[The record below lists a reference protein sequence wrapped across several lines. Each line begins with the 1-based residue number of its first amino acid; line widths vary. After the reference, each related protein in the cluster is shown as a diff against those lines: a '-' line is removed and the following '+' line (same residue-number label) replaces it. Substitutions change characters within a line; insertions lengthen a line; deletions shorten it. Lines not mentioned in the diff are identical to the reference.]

1 MTDRM
6 HSPVRSVAELL
17 DRTSD
22 SRPLK
27 ETFKRVRA
35 SRKVVQALSVLRCA
49 AGLSQAD
56 VGRSLGVTQSRVSK
70 IEAGD
75 DGSVSLAEL
84 EGYAKALGRDL
95 CILMPPGK
103 GARAVDL
110 VKFHAMAMKALLEQI
125 AETAQDDEVI
135 AQGVAKFWGE
145 AFINLMTI
153 LQDTS
158 QKLPVRP
165 DNGGPY
171 VRFEF
176 GVAAE
181 AEPTKPVATRRKAA
195 PRTRKPKVSSR

>member
-1 MTDRM
+1 MTDYM
-6 HSPVRSVAELL
+6 APAIRSVSELL
-17 DRTSD
+17 ECTSD

-27 ETFKRVRA
+27 ETFKKVRA
-35 SRKVVQALSVLRCA
+35 SRKIVQALSVMRCA

-56 VGRSLGVTQSRVSK
+56 IGRSLGVTQSRVSK
-70 IEAGD
+70 IEAGN
-75 DGSVSLAEL
+75 DGSISLAEL

-95 CILMPPGK
+95 FILMPPGK

-110 VKFHAMAMKALLEQI
+110 VKFHAMAMKSLLEQI

-165 DNGGPY
+165 DSGGPY

-176 GVAAE
+176 GVIPD
-181 AEPTKPVATRRKAA
+181 AEPAKPAGTRRKAA
-195 PRTRKPKVSSR
+195 PRPRKPRVSSQ

>member
-6 HSPVRSVAELL
+6 HSPIRSVAELV

-27 ETFKRVRA
+27 ETFKKIRA
-35 SRKVVQALSVLRCA
+35 SRKIVQALSIMRCA

-56 VGRSLGVTQSRVSK
+56 IGRSLGVTQSRVSK
-70 IEAGD
+70 IEAGN
-75 DGSVSLAEL
+75 DGSISLAEL
-84 EGYAKALGRDL
+84 QGYAKALGRDL
-95 CILMPPGK
+95 AILMPPGQ
-103 GARAVDL
+103 GARAVEL
-110 VKFHAMAMKALLEQI
+110 VKFHAMAMKSLLEQI

-135 AQGVAKFWGE
+135 TQGVAKFWGE
-145 AFINLMTI
+145 AFINLMSI

-176 GVAAE
+176 GVVPE
-181 AEPTKPVATRRKAA
+181 AEQPKPAGTRRKAA
-195 PRTRKPKVSSR
+195 PRTRKPKVSSQ